1 MSLMKNSVLTDRY
14 AKALFKIALDSDLV
28 DTFYQDLSSL
38 TEVFN
43 ENPKLKEIFT
53 HPRLSKA
60 DKDSIIDDFYQVAF
74 ENQHIKNFL
83 HLLIQK
89 KREKE
94 LEGIFD
100 SFTKLYD
107 DYKKQLPVEVV
118 VANEI
123 TDEQIEKLRK
133 KIVDKTKKE
142 PIITISI
149 DPQLLGGMIVKYEDK
164 IIDGSVLKQVQQ
176 LTASI
181 KDIPVAKL
189 RGEVV

>member
-1 MSLMKNSVLTDRY
+1 MKNSVLTDRY
-14 AKALFKIALDSDLV
+14 AKALFDIALDNDSV
-28 DTFYQDLSSL
+28 DTFYKDLSSL
-38 TEVFN
+38 TEIFN
-43 ENPKLKEIFT
+43 KNPKLEKIFT

-60 DKDSIIDDFYQVAF
+60 EKDGIINDFYQVAF
-74 ENQHIKNFL
+74 VDQHIKNFL

-100 SFTKLYD
+100 SFTILYNR
-107 DYKKQLPVEVV
+107 YKKQLPVEVIS
-118 VANEI
+118 ANEL
-123 TDEQIEKLRK
+123 TEQQVEKLRIK
-133 KIVDKTKKE
+133 LANKTEKE
-142 PIITISI
+142 PMMTIIV

-176 LTASI
+176 LTATI

>member
-1 MSLMKNSVLTDRY
+1 MKNSVLTDRY